1 MSKIQLKKE
10 LQTMEAPQLREMILE
25 AYSARKEI
33 KEYFEFFLNPDIEH
47 LLDKYQTI
55 ILKEL
60 RRTKRGSYSKARISF
75 IRKQIKEFSSFQPGY
90 EALLDIRFFTLAN
103 AINLEAYLY
112 YPDTLYKGIALLI
125 NDILDI
131 ANASQVF
138 AETQQRLEKLLSKS
152 TLGTRRYRTYLAS
165 VLRDAL
171 STTALL

>member
-1 MSKIQLKKE
+1 
-10 LQTMEAPQLREMILE
+10 MEAPQLREMILE

-103 AINLEAYLY
+103 GSVSLSVSEASSLK
-112 YPDTLYKGIALLI
+112 PVD
-125 NDILDI
+125 
-131 ANASQVF
+131 
-138 AETQQRLEKLLSKS
+138 
-152 TLGTRRYRTYLAS
+152 
-165 VLRDAL
+165 LR
-171 STTALL
+171 